1 MISSGNQELLV
12 GSFMCHVMEVATMN
26 SHEIGVMECVSGQ
39 GWMTAQTVGV
49 GCSLEPTLVLLNH
62 SCDPT
67 LLRVNVGTTTL
78 AFASRNIKKGEEITD
93 CYSHPFDVTPLEA
106 RGPYL
111 EDKYKFKCCCNPCQ
125 HKWKTAT
132 LLPK

>member
-1 MISSGNQELLV
+1 MLV

-26 SHEIGVMECVSGQ
+26 SHEVGVMECPSGES
-39 GWMTAQTVGV
+39 WMTAQTVGV

-67 LLRVNVGTTTL
+67 LLRVNSGHTTV

-93 CYSHPFDVTPLEA
+93 CYSHPFDVTPLEE

-111 EDKYKFKCCCNPCQ
+111 EDKYKFKCSCEPCLNN
-125 HKWKTAT
+125 WKTAT
-132 LLPK
+132 LLPKYFFGIKF